1 MVKVQVGITDCSKQV
16 EKGVEK
22 AVSRAK
28 HLENQAESVRVKNEE
43 LEKECVRWCGMRR
56 RMEETRK
63 RQDRLE
69 KRMVGLMEVEVVRA
83 FH

>member
-1 MVKVQVGITDCSKQV
+1 MVKVQVGIADCSKQV

-43 LEKECVRWCGMRR
+43 LEKECVIRVIWLKLR
-56 RMEETRK
+56 E
-63 RQDRLE
+63 RL
-69 KRMVGLMEVEVVRA
+69 R
-83 FH
+83 